1 MFSKKNF
8 VFLLILLF
16 PINLFANQFEKNIE
30 KLGLTLSGHYID
42 ETMKNENGKYV
53 LPSRD
58 WMKKN
63 VNNDRAIFYREG
75 AFFGDFDGNGRLDYI
90 TWGTGKPCQEGQ
102 KSKEGRVGCGTINT
116 NLLPYQIYSVDEFL
130 NFKKL
135 NNKDVFEWGA
145 SNDNGYPNGTSRII
159 IQDFNDDG
167 IDDFFIANAAVELN
181 NGKFNYRGVNPVL
194 VSIGPFRWAASRHT
208 GHLVDKKTSTFQG
221 FSHGSDAGDIDND
234 GDIDVITTDFT
245 GVICHYNDGKGNFKS
260 KKCITRKKGA
270 FFVASLADFNND
282 GILDI
287 VAGNAHFNAEYR
299 KQSPQGNVVKETKN
313 SHFIA
318 LYYGNTKGK
327 FKQAHILEPARVGN
341 FVFSEVPEMTAFDF
355 DNDGDL
361 DLVSSTV
368 GMYYSGSAWVAYE
381 NINGKLKIA
390 DTNIIIQPLDE
401 WQDAKIWG
409 SMVQSESNPWNTYCS
424 KSILIDVNND
434 GLMDLLCDNAV
445 QHHRMTNHLLINKG
459 NMQFDFA
466 TPEQVSNLVEW
477 LE

>member
-1 MFSKKNF
+1 MFFKKNF

-181 NGKFNYRGVNPVL
+181 NGKFNYKGVNPVL
-194 VSIGPFRWAASRHT
+194 VSIGPFKWIASRHT

-221 FSHGSDAGDIDND
+221 FSHGSDAGDIDNE
-234 GDIDVITTDFT
+234 
-245 GVICHYNDGKGNFKS
+245 
-260 KKCITRKKGA
+260 
-270 FFVASLADFNND
+270 SLADFNND

-327 FKQAHILEPARVGN
+327 FKQSHILEPARVGN
-341 FVFSEVPEMTAFDF
+341 FVFSEAPEMTAFDF

-445 QHHRMTNHLLINKG
+445 QHHRMTNHFLINKG